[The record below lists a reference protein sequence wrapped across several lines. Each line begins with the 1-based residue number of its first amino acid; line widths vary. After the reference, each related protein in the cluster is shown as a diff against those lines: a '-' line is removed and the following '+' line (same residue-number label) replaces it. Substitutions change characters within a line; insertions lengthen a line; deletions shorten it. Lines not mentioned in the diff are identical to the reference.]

1 MEEIILENRLS
12 GYSMIPEL
20 TPLPWPIIQFFPFFA
35 GTRCMS
41 SPGTTVFDIPVCL
54 LGMDV
59 FYRYPVP
66 SGSSYKG
73 YLSGRLNF

>member
-1 MEEIILENRLS
+1 
-12 GYSMIPEL
+12 
-20 TPLPWPIIQFFPFFA
+20 
-35 GTRCMS
+35 MS

-66 SGSSYKG
+66 SVSSYKG